1 MESKS
6 LAIRVSWDEAFA
18 QGTKWSQRAYFYIN
32 AAECVRTGRPLCA
45 NISYHNNGSGRI
57 SVFAFRAS
65 TKGGYHARVV
75 QVDKAGNLSFA
86 KSKVKSSDPTGVE
99 RAVDKGSR
107 LADASEVLA
116 NTTFLEANPKELIV
130 FGSGNALALT
140 GGKEIEQG
148 YYLITKSPAEKLAEQ
163 LAEKRREVAEL
174 EKRLEE
180 AIKEEKSRRR

>member
-1 MESKS
+1 MKP
-6 LAIRVSWDEAFA
+6 LQKV
-18 QGTKWSQRAYFYIN
+18 TKWSQRVYFYIN
-32 AAECVRTGRPLCA
+32 AAESVRTGRPLCA

-99 RAVDKGSR
+99 RAVDKGRR

-116 NTTFLEANPKELIV
+116 NTTFLEANPKRAHCVRLWKCASIDWRERDRTRIL
-130 FGSGNALALT
+130 FGNQESRGNACRTT
-140 GGKEIEQG
+140 GR
-148 YYLITKSPAEKLAEQ
+148 EK
-163 LAEKRREVAEL
+163 KRSCRVR
-174 EKRLEE
+174 KRD
-180 AIKEEKSRRR
+180 